1 MLRLPVFVILAAF
14 LLAPDTGFSR
24 EAGWVPIPS
33 EPYKPR
39 LGAPSSA
46 PKKAVIRS
54 TRKNASSKG
63 DTVYDQQP
71 PVTEAE
77 LAEFILLLP
86 QFRGWAKQNHE
97 EAHPI
102 VNSAGKPDFLYS
114 AKTAEWVASHGF
126 APARFFCVM
135 GRMAAGVVIIEEGND
150 LQSARPRDMPHVDQ
164 QEVALAR
171 RHLGELLTA
180 ASGN

>member
-1 MLRLPVFVILAAF
+1 MLRLPALLMFAIF
-14 LLAPDTGFSR
+14 LIFPQVTLGR
-24 EAGWVPIPS
+24 EAGWVPIPTQ
-33 EPYKPR
+33 PYKPQ
-39 LGAPSSA
+39 LKSSQPST
-46 PKKAVIRS
+46 KKTARQPTKVPPTRS
-54 TRKNASSKG
+54 G
-63 DTVYDQQP
+63 TVYDQQP
-71 PVTEAE
+71 LVTEPE
-77 LAEFILLLP
+77 LADFIALLP

-114 AKTAEWVASHGF
+114 PKTAEWVAAHGF

-150 LQSARPRDMPHVDQ
+150 LQGSRPRDMPSVDQ
-164 QEVALAR
+164 LEIALAR

-180 ASGN
+180 AASN